1 MNPTN
6 RFPKARVEDILFQE
20 AGDELLV
27 FDKKSH
33 QAHCL
38 NKLAGLVWR
47 HCDGQRSFDDL
58 ARIVRQQLEVPAD
71 SQLVALAVQE
81 LARTQLLEA
90 GCVPV
95 EGQRQYTRRE
105 LAARVGIGA
114 AAALLLTP
122 LVTSIA
128 TALPAAGIGSP
139 QPSTTAAPTTTG
151 T

>member
-58 ARIVRQQLEVPAD
+58 ARIVRQQSEVPAD
-71 SQLVALAVQE
+71 SQRSPWPCKNWHARNCSKQAVSQS
-81 LARTQLLEA
+81 R
-90 GCVPV
+90 GNGSIP
-95 EGQRQYTRRE
+95 GGR

>member
-38 NKLAGLVWR
+38 NKLAGTVWR
-47 HCDGQRSFDDL
+47 HCDGQRGFDDL
-58 ARIVRQQLEVPAD
+58 ARIVRQQSGGAGRFPLGRPVR
-71 SQLVALAVQE
+71 
-81 LARTQLLEA
+81 ARTGTHAIARSRLCPSRGATAVYPA
-90 GCVPV
+90 GV
-95 EGQRQYTRRE
+95 GRTR
-105 LAARVGIGA
+105 GIGA